1 MHICEGSEIAP
12 SIKTLNNYNRFCEKV
27 MSSLAY
33 GPDLAEESGGWI
45 SGKTMMVFQY
55 SFLICKK
62 KRKRHEE
69 ITRLRFSDINDK
81 VTYYSKIAITR
92 YYSMV
97 GI

>member
-1 MHICEGSEIAP
+1 
-12 SIKTLNNYNRFCEKV
+12 

-55 SFLICKK
+55 GFLICEK

-69 ITRLRFSDINDK
+69 IITRLRFSDINDK
-81 VTYYSKIAITR
+81 VTYYSKIAITK
-92 YYSMV
+92 YYTLLYFCL
-97 GI
+97 